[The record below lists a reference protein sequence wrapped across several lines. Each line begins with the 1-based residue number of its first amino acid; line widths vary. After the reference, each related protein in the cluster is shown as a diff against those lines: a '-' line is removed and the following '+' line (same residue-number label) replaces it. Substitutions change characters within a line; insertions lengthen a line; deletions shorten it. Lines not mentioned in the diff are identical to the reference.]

1 MTEARR
7 EIAARFDSAEGYEGA
22 ARVQALAATKLAD
35 RLAKRYAD
43 RPAPGRI
50 LELGCGTGL
59 LTRQLR
65 RLFPDASLTA
75 LDLSPRMVE
84 RARASVPDAV
94 FHVMDAEYPELD
106 GPFDLICSNFCLQ
119 WFSNRHAAFARLSAL
134 LSPEGRIE
142 VTTLARGS
150 FAQWRSSCDD
160 LDLACGFPDYPDHR
174 ALQAEWPSTLTG
186 TWTIAPLTDPVAS
199 ARQFLLE
206 LKSIGATTPRAGSH
220 PLTTRDLRRVM
231 QHFDRSAQSMDYQVA
246 FGSAEKRRGFFVTG
260 TDTGIGKTLV
270 SAILTKALNATYWK
284 PFQTGLSEED
294 GDTASVSGLAGLTP
308 ERLIPPAYAFQAP
321 LSPQDAARLEN
332 VTVRPNDLTLPQ
344 ANAPLVVEGAGG
356 LMVPLND
363 DTLLIDWLTTLSLPV
378 ILVCRSGLGTI
389 NHTLLSLAALRER
402 AIPIAG
408 VVMSGVPNAGNR
420 AAIEHFGNVTVLAEI
435 PLLDDISPQRV
446 AIEAEKLAET
456 LRACGF

>member
-1 MTEARR
+1 M
-7 EIAARFDSAEGYEGA
+7 
-22 ARVQALAATKLAD
+22 
-35 RLAKRYAD
+35 
-43 RPAPGRI
+43 
-50 LELGCGTGL
+50 
-59 LTRQLR
+59 
-65 RLFPDASLTA
+65 
-75 LDLSPRMVE
+75 
-84 RARASVPDAV
+84 
-94 FHVMDAEYPELD
+94 
-106 GPFDLICSNFCLQ
+106 
-119 WFSNRHAAFARLSAL
+119 
-134 LSPEGRIE
+134 
-142 VTTLARGS
+142 
-150 FAQWRSSCDD
+150 
-160 LDLACGFPDYPDHR
+160 
-174 ALQAEWPSTLTG
+174 
-186 TWTIAPLTDPVAS
+186 
-199 ARQFLLE
+199 
-206 LKSIGATTPRAGSH
+206 
-220 PLTTRDLRRVM
+220 
-231 QHFDRSAQSMDYQVA
+231 
-246 FGSAEKRRGFFVTG
+246 TG